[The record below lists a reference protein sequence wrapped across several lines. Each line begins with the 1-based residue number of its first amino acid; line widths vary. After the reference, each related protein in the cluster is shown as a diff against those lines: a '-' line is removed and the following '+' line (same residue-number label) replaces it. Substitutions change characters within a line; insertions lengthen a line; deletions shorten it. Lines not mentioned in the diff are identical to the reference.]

1 MNTHAETPLTLPAA
15 PGHPWAAFLLIWA
28 VGTIMWSLAAIAGTA
43 PPREALPV
51 AAVQMGVAAL
61 LALVIWRL
69 TASLPWQPRT
79 WTFLLA
85 HLAMAVAFVTLYAA
99 SQGIALRRGRPLL
112 DALVES
118 VTSPVASWNM
128 LMGGFLYLAIAG
140 VCYTRRAEASLRESE
155 RARAEARV
163 TARDAQ
169 LAALN
174 AQLRPHFLFN
184 ALHTVGALV
193 HTDPERADRALDELG
208 GLLRYALRRPSDDV
222 TLRQE
227 WEFARDY
234 LAFESLRLGSR
245 LRLVTDI
252 DDGALITRVPPF
264 ILQPLIENALLHGAA
279 ATPEGGAVTIHIAR
293 LDGTVRMVIRN
304 SVPEGGSAAA
314 GMAGS
319 GLSRLRD
326 RLELKYG
333 PGRAGVEALANGG
346 DFVVTVTVPA
356 DTEGVA

>member
-1 MNTHAETPLTLPAA
+1 LDRHPETLTHHGPPR
-15 PGHPWAAFLLIWA
+15 PWAAFLLIWL
-28 VGTIMWSLAAIAGTA
+28 VGTILWSLAAIAGTA

-51 AAVQMGVAAL
+51 AAIQMGVAAL

-69 TASLPWQPRT
+69 TAALPWRPRT

-85 HLAMAVAFVTLYAA
+85 HLVMAAIFVTLYAA
-99 SQGIALRRGRPLL
+99 SQGVALRRGRPLGV
-112 DALVES
+112 AIVES
-118 VTSPVASWNM
+118 LTSPVASWNM
-128 LMGGFLYLAIAG
+128 LMGGFLYIAIAG
-140 VCYTRRAEASLRESE
+140 VSYARRAEASLRESE

-208 GLLRYALRRPSDDV
+208 GLLRYALRKPSDDV

-227 WEFARDY
+227 WDFAKDY
-234 LAFESLRLGSR
+234 LAFESLRLGQR
-245 LRLVTDI
+245 LRLDTDI
-252 DDGALITRVPPF
+252 DDGALGTRVPPF

-279 ATPEGGAVTIHIAR
+279 PTPEGGAVAIHIAR
-293 LDGTVRMVIRN
+293 QDGTVRLVIRN
-304 SVPEGGSAAA
+304 SVPESGSTAA

-319 GLSRLRD
+319 GLRRLRD

-333 PGRAGVEALANGG
+333 PGRAAVEATANGG

-356 DTEGVA
+356 DPEGSA